1 MMGNIRKIV
10 VFSGVFILLLSLAN
24 LNAQTVQTKTTQTGT
39 KSKQVNSKTK
49 QSSKSAQKGAKTV
62 KPEPKAEPAK
72 KVRDPA
78 VITIGLQ
85 NWALANL
92 NVGAFRNG
100 DTIPEAKSNKE
111 WVSAGDAGKPA
122 WCYYNN
128 DLAIGKKYGK
138 LYNWY
143 AVNDPR
149 GLAPDGW
156 AIASDED
163 WTKLANYLG
172 GHGGVGTTMKSITG
186 WDEGYN
192 GTNQSG
198 FTGFPGGYRI
208 ENGLF
213 QNIGSTG
220 IWWTSTENKSHEAFD
235 HYLASGANLGRSS
248 SPRQRGESVRCLK
261 Q

>member
-1 MMGNIRKIV
+1 MGNIRKIV

-128 DLAIGKKYGK
+128 DLAIGKNMGNCTTGMQ
-138 LYNWY
+138 LMTQ
-143 AVNDPR
+143 
-149 GLAPDGW
+149 
-156 AIASDED
+156 ED
-163 WTKLANYLG
+163 LPLMAGPLP
-172 GHGGVGTTMKSITG
+172 VMRTG
-186 WDEGYN
+186 
-192 GTNQSG
+192 QSWL
-198 FTGFPGGYRI
+198 I
-208 ENGLF
+208 
-213 QNIGSTG
+213 
-220 IWWTSTENKSHEAFD
+220 IWEDTE
-235 HYLASGANLGRSS
+235 
-248 SPRQRGESVRCLK
+248 V
-261 Q
+261 